1 MIIVEVLLKTGPVR
15 MSGYA
20 LKLRRVTNA
29 AFRKLYKEKKVDPKV
44 INQFLTEL
52 NKNLYGILVEKYNI
66 PKDVIINI
74 QLVLDLNDSNIII
87 KDFDLS
93 LYNKDEILSN
103 NLTKEF
109 KQLIKII

>member
-1 MIIVEVLLKTGPVR
+1 MEILLKTGPVR

-20 LKLRRVTNA
+20 LKLRRVANA
-29 AFRKLYKEKKVDPKV
+29 AFRKFYKEKKVDPKLV
-44 INQFLTEL
+44 NQFLTDL

-74 QLVLDLNDSNIII
+74 QLVLDLNDTSISI
-87 KDFDLS
+87 KDFDLAI
-93 LYNKDEILSN
+93 YNKDEILSN

-109 KQLIKII
+109 KQLIKIEI